1 VVARFDLGGT
11 LKRMTSIAAALAL
24 ACTAVAM
31 FAGSLIAQTGQQVYA
46 ACAPGKAEIRA
57 SALPGKVAPGR
68 CPVEGRAFVDTAVSA
83 VAPPPGTGIYA
94 ENLTTEGA
102 QELLLFRAKDGTL
115 TVEYAGDD
123 VEGEQASAQDV
134 SSASG
139 REETVAR
146 ASSGRSSGECADDA
160 YEGWGWRVSHYMR
173 WKFNARSTPSEL
185 ARSGASKAIRRG
197 GRNVYDTVNRCG
209 MGDKVPSTLIFKG
222 TTSRSVDISTGARCL
237 SSDGESV
244 VGFGTLPS
252 GSLGMTCTSYVPQD
266 GWDKPTASD
275 IRVNKAR
282 YRWTTRP
289 QARSCRGSYDLESTI
304 THERGHTFGLGHVS
318 ETYHRN
324 LTMSPDTNG
333 PCQSSE
339 RTLGRGDVLGL
350 WNKFR

>member
-1 VVARFDLGGT
+1 
-11 LKRMTSIAAALAL
+11 MTSMAAALAL
-24 ACTAVAM
+24 ACIAVAM
-31 FAGSLIAQTGQQVYA
+31 FAGSLVAQTGQQVYA
-46 ACAPGKAEIRA
+46 ACAPGKGEIRA
-57 SALPGKVAPGR
+57 SALPDKVVPGK
-68 CPVEGRAFVDTAVSA
+68 CPVDGRAFVDPGVSA

-102 QELLLFRAKDGTL
+102 QELLLFRAKDGTI

-123 VEGEQASAQDV
+123 VEGGQAPAGDGRP
-134 SSASG
+134 ASG
-139 REETVAR
+139 REETAAK

-160 YEGWGWRVSHYMR
+160 YDGWGWRVSHYMR

-185 ARSGASKAIRRG
+185 SRSGAAKAIKAG
-197 GRNVYDTVNRCG
+197 GRNVFDTVNRCG
-209 MGDKVPSTLIFKG
+209 MGDRVPSKLIYKG
-222 TTSRSVDISTGARCL
+222 TASRSVDISTGARCL

-252 GSLGMTCTSYVPQD
+252 GSLGMTCTSYIDQD

-282 YRWTTRP
+282 YRWTNRP
-289 QARSCRGSYDLESTI
+289 QARSCSGSYDLESTI
-304 THERGHTFGLGHVS
+304 THERGHTFGLGHVL
-318 ETYHRN
+318 EAYHRN

-333 PCQSSE
+333 ACQSSE

>member
-1 VVARFDLGGT
+1 MAARFDLGGT
-11 LKRMTSIAAALAL
+11 LKRMTSIAAALTL

-31 FAGSLIAQTGQQVYA
+31 MAGSLLAQTGQEVYA
-46 ACAPGKAEIRA
+46 ACASGKGEIRA
-57 SALPGKVAPGR
+57 SALPGKVAPGK
-68 CPVEGRAFVDTAVSA
+68 CPVEGRAFVDVGVSA

-102 QELLLFRAKDGTL
+102 QELLLFRAKDETL
-115 TVEYAGDD
+115 TLEHAGDD
-123 VEGEQASAQDV
+123 VGGEQAPAEDDQP
-134 SSASG
+134 ASG
-139 REETVAR
+139 WEET

-160 YEGWGWRVSHYMR
+160 YEGWGWRVSNYMR

-185 ARSGASKAIRRG
+185 ARSGAAKAIKSG
-197 GRNVYDTVNRCG
+197 GRNIFDTVNRCR
-209 MGDKVPSTLIFKG
+209 MGDRVPSNLIYKG

-252 GSLGMTCTSYVPQD
+252 GSLGMTCTSYISQD

-333 PCQSSE
+333 ACQSSE